1 MSDILFGQAY
11 YLRFDPKL
19 WKAMQPYPPLGT
31 LYAASYLR
39 SRGYDVALFDA
50 MLAASEQ
57 EWAQA
62 LRREQPRFAI
72 LYEDNFNYL
81 TKMCLLRMRQAAMT
95 MISMARARGCT
106 VIVCSA
112 DASDHA
118 ERYLARG
125 AQFILVGEGEETLGE
140 LMDRL
145 TGRSDVAIE
154 AIESLAFV
162 DPQDENRVV
171 RTPRR
176 KVIKN
181 LDALP
186 WPAWDLADIP
196 RYQDLWRRRHG
207 YFSINMVTSRG
218 CPFHCNWCAKPIWGQ
233 RYHAR
238 RPDDVV
244 AEMKWLH
251 DRYQPDHLWFM
262 DDMMGIKPGW
272 MARLA
277 DLIEENDV
285 RIPFKCLNRVDL
297 LLREGE
303 IEALR
308 RAGCQIVWTGVES
321 GSQRILD
328 AMDKGTTVEQTR
340 EAARRLHEAGIEVGF
355 FLQFGYPGETR
366 DDIEQSFQLVR
377 QCRPDQIGVSV
388 SYPLPGT
395 PFYEVVK
402 AQLGPKQN
410 WIDSDDLDM
419 MYAGPFTTAF
429 YRKLHRVLH
438 KEFRAR
444 KAWQTLRPAL
454 RRPTR
459 LRKQHLREAAIMAY
473 HTATLPLTRLQ
484 MERLARVPH
493 EGLKPLPLMMTLEE
507 AATPSPF

>member
-1 MSDILFGQAY
+1 MSDVLFGEAY

-19 WKAMQPYPPLGT
+19 WAAMQPYPPLGT

-39 SRGYDVALFDA
+39 SRDYDVAFFDA

-72 LYEDNFNYL
+72 LYEDHFNYL
-81 TKMCLLRMRQAAMT
+81 TKMCLLRMRQAALT
-95 MISMARARGCT
+95 MIDMARARGCT

-118 ERYLARG
+118 EHYLARG
-125 AQFILVGEGEETLGE
+125 ADFVLVGEGEETLGA

-145 TGRSDVAIE
+145 TGRTDTPLE

-162 DPQDENRVV
+162 DPATENRVV

-176 KVIKN
+176 RVLKN

-186 WPAWDLADIP
+186 WPAWDLADVA
-196 RYQDLWRRRHG
+196 RYQNLWHRRHG

-244 AEMKWLH
+244 AEMTWLR

-272 MARLA
+272 TARLA
-277 DLIEENDV
+277 DLVASTDV

-303 IEALR
+303 IDALR
-308 RAGCQIVWTGVES
+308 RAGCQTLWTGVES
-321 GSQRILD
+321 GSQRVLD
-328 AMDKGTTVEQTR
+328 AMDKGTTIEQVR
-340 EAARRLHEAGIEVGF
+340 EATRRLREAGIEVGF

-366 DDIEQSFQLVR
+366 ADIAQTFQLVR
-377 QCRPDQIGVSV
+377 DCRPDQIGVSV

-395 PFYEVVK
+395 PFYEGVK
-402 AQLGPKQN
+402 AQLGAKQN

-419 MYAGPFTTAF
+419 MYEGPFTTAF

-444 KAWQTLRPAL
+444 KAWHTLRPAL
-454 RRPTR
+454 RQPAR
-459 LRKQHLREAAIMAY
+459 LRKHHLREAALMAY
-473 HTATLPLTRLQ
+473 HTATLPFERFR
-484 MERLARVPH
+484 MERLAKVPH
-493 EGLKPLPLMMTLEE
+493 EGVKPLPLMMTPEE

>member
-19 WKAMQPYPPLGT
+19 WEAMQPYPPLGT

-145 TGRSDVAIE
+145 TGRSEVAFE

-176 KVIKN
+176 KVIKD

-244 AEMKWLH
+244 AEMKWLCDH
-251 DRYQPDHLWFM
+251 YQPDHLWFM

-272 MARLA
+272 TARLA
-277 DLIEENDV
+277 ELVEENDV

-321 GSQRILD
+321 GSQHVLD

-340 EAARRLHEAGIEVGF
+340 EAARRLHEVGIEVGF

-366 DDIEQSFQLVR
+366 DDIEQTFQLVR

-395 PFYEVVK
+395 PFYEAVK

-444 KAWQTLRPAL
+444 KAWHTLRPAL

-493 EGLKPLPLMMTLEE
+493 KGVKPLPEMMTPKE
-507 AATPSPF
+507 AATPTPF